1 MEVLYNCKII
11 KLHFYDWA
19 KAYFDKGKAWS
30 FVAINRNIYLS
41 ENGLFAWFDE
51 LLDSGKTTLRGSGV
65 LQKGDTGWKLKH
77 YVLSLPV
84 PNEDFREVVS
94 MIQKDRKENR
104 DKEE

>member
-30 FVAINRNIYLS
+30 FVAININIYLS

-94 MIQKDRKENR
+94 IIQKDRKENR